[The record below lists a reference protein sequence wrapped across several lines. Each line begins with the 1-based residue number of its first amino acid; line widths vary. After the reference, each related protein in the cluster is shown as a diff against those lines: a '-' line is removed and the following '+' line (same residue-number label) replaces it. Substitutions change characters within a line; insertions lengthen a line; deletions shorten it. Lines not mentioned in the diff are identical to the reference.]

1 MKFVAPLDKA
11 FIGCMMVSILN
22 FTSWNIYQLQSKAIY
37 SSNIYW
43 IKVSS
48 GFGWLVIYLQIFIAL
63 PLLKS
68 RPKPNLIC
76 SFVRFMFPLA
86 IPWVP
91 ESGSIGR
98 VWIYWKLYKYWA
110 LTLLRL
116 FVIYEGNYFCKCGKC
131 LILLLTKDG
140 NQSSSI

>member
-1 MKFVAPLDKA
+1 MKPG
-11 FIGCMMVSILN
+11 IGQNLSESLIWC
-22 FTSWNIYQLQSKAIY
+22 TLQSGSQTFQCQRKTSLLIFRLL
-37 SSNIYW
+37 IM
-43 IKVSS
+43 
-48 GFGWLVIYLQIFIAL
+48 IYLQIFIAL